1 MNFSPWNGAQVLGAC
16 RACHCWSGCSN
27 IFNFSDSDR
36 NLNSYFIY
44 SDEIKSLS
52 LQVRGPSRADPNCI
66 VNDLL
71 TPCSPGDPG
80 AIEMT
85 WMDVPGDKLLE
96 PVVSMVGHFK
106 ILYTYMSFRFYS
118 TRECYDQ
125 AHVFNT

>member
-1 MNFSPWNGAQVLGAC
+1 MGCTYAAC
-16 RACHCWSGCSN
+16 
-27 IFNFSDSDR
+27 
-36 NLNSYFIY
+36 
-44 SDEIKSLS
+44 EKSQS
-52 LQVRGPSRADPNCI
+52 AAHFKNVRGPSRADPNCI

-125 AHVFNT
+125 AHVFNTWREL